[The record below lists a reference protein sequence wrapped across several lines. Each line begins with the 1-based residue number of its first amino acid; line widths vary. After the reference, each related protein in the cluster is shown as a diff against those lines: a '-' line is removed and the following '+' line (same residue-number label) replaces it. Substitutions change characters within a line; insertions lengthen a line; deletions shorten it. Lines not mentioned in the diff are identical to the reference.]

1 MGIKYDCIVKN
12 GTYTDKTGAEKN
24 RWQKIG
30 VCVETKQGGLAIKL
44 EAIPVVWDGWISLA
58 EPKPRESSSGSML
71 PTGGGVG
78 GIGAVEE
85 NIPF

>member
-12 GTYTDKTGAEKN
+12 GTYTDKSGNEKN

-30 VCVETKQGGLAIKL
+30 VCVDTKQGGLAIKL
-44 EAIPVVWDGWISLA
+44 EAIPVTWDGWISLA
-58 EPKPRESSSGSML
+58 EPKPKENAPQTVPLSD
-71 PTGGGVG
+71 
-78 GIGAVEE
+78 IDE

>member
-12 GTYTDKTGAEKN
+12 GTYTDKTGAEKS

-44 EAIPVVWDGWISLA
+44 EAIPVAWDGWISLA
-58 EPKPRESSSGSML
+58 EPKPKEFASPVASNTKLSA
-71 PTGGGVG
+71 
-78 GIGAVEE
+78 IEE
-85 NIPF
+85 DIPFN

>member
-12 GTYTDKTGAEKN
+12 GTYTDKSGNEKN

-44 EAIPVVWDGWISLA
+44 ETIPVAWDGWISLA
-58 EPKPRESSSGSML
+58 EPKPKEGLSATLTNQIEDDS
-71 PTGGGVG
+71 V
-78 GIGAVEE
+78 
-85 NIPF
+85 PF

>member
-30 VCVETKQGGLAIKL
+30 VCVETKQGGLAVKL
-44 EAIPVVWDGWISLA
+44 ETIPVTWDGWISLA
-58 EPKPRESSSGSML
+58 EPKPKESSGGSLNTGAFSGN
-71 PTGGGVG
+71 VG
-78 GIGAVEE
+78 SIEDDSV
-85 NIPF
+85 PF